1 MKSQKKYCDRTSRL
15 IKNKEGDVVWLK
27 DTPKI
32 RGEKKLADKWVGLYF
47 ILDVWSDLNFRVIDK
62 QEHTGRVVH
71 HDRMKPYETREPF
84 DVRWV
89 LFRRKTHKGIQDMN
103 VQGAPDPAVVGGPC
117 GAGVGP
123 SGGNQSVPVPV
134 PDAQTARRL
143 LPRKRGRG
151 RPKYCVEPPKPE
163 NPPVVVRRRGRSAV
177 PEETERSAAPDNN
190 KKKAQQT
197 KRKPGRPRKQKTT

>member
-117 GAGVGP
+117 GAGVGA
-123 SGGNQSVPVPV
+123 SGGNQPAPVPV

-151 RPKYCVEPPKPE
+151 RPKKSVSS
-163 NPPVVVRRRGRSAV
+163 RR
-177 PEETERSAAPDNN
+177 N
-190 KKKAQQT
+190 
-197 KRKPGRPRKQKTT
+197 QKIHRWW